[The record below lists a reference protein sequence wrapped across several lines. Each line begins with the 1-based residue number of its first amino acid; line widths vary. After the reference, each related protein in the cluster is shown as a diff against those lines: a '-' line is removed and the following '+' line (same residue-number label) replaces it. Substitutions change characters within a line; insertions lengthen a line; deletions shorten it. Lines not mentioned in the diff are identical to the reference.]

1 LAKIFLES
9 GVKDIL
15 IANEIV
21 GDIKIQR
28 LVNLS
33 GYGDLIVCVDHVENA
48 RDISEAA
55 GRMVWT

>member
-1 LAKIFLES
+1 M
-9 GVKDIL
+9 

-33 GYGDLIVCVDHVENA
+33 GYGDLIVWVDHFENV

>member
-1 LAKIFLES
+1 M
-9 GVKDIL
+9 

-33 GYGDLIVCVDHVENA
+33 GYGDQTVCVDHFENA
-48 RDISEAA
+48 RDVSEAA
-55 GRMVWT
+55 GRVVWT